1 MTVIIDGTT
10 GIDSPGGD
18 VSVSQTTTNITY
30 SGILTGG
37 TGVVNLGSGQVYK
50 DASGNV
56 GIGTS
61 SLIANTK
68 LDVRGR
74 IRTGSGTS
82 SGDAEL
88 TWSNYASA
96 TTAWLASVRQDVGGS
111 NNDLKFLRCDSSGVF
126 QGVAMQIT
134 SASGSLLLG
143 TTTGTAARLYVAHPQ
158 SQESIRIRNTD
169 SAAGRERRLTADN
182 NNPFYVLDENTVGV
196 YIGQGSTSW
205 TGLSDER
212 HKDIIEP
219 IKNATSKVSS
229 LRAVIGKYK
238 TDDESVRRSFLIAQD
253 VQAAFPE
260 AVDTT
265 DLDKLGLRYTELIPL
280 LTAAIQ
286 ELKAEFDAYKAAHP

>member
-1 MTVIIDGTT
+1 MVVQDATN
-10 GIDSPGGD
+10 
-18 VSVSQTTTNITY
+18 TTTLVNVSY
-30 SGILTGG
+30 SGTLTGG
-37 TGVVNLGSGQVYK
+37 TGVVNIGSGQVYK

-74 IRTGSGTS
+74 IRTGSGNS
-82 SGDAEL
+82 SGDAEV

-96 TTAWLASVRQDVGGS
+96 TSAWLASVRQDVGGT

-143 TTTGTAARLYVAHPQ
+143 TTTGTAARLHIAHPQ

-169 SAAGRERRLTADN
+169 SAAGRERRLTTDN
-182 NNPFYVLDENTVGV
+182 NNTFYVLDENTVGV

-212 HKDIIEP
+212 HKDVIEP
-219 IKNATSKVSS
+219 IENAASKVSS

-238 TDDESVRRSFLIAQD
+238 TDEDGVRRSFLIAQD
-253 VQAAFPE
+253 VQAVFPE

-265 DLDKLGLRYTELIPL
+265 DPDKLGLRYTELIPL

-286 ELKAEFDAYKAAHP
+286 EQQALIQDLTARLEAVENK